1 MLCPHCQKELSDYMY
16 YDEEAQICRIVVM
29 R

>member
-1 MLCPHCQKELSDYMY
+1 MMCPHCQKELPDYMY
-16 YDEEAQICRIVVM
+16 YDEESEICRIVVM

>member
-1 MLCPHCQKELSDYMY
+1 MICPHCQKELADYMY
-16 YDEEAQICRIVVM
+16 YDEESQICRIVVM

>member
-1 MLCPHCQKELSDYMY
+1 MMCPHCQKELPDYMY
-16 YDEEAQICRIVVM
+16 YDEDAQICRIVVM